1 MAILKIS
8 LVAVLAACSAVAA
21 DTSLLSL
28 ISPDAK
34 VVSGINVNRT
44 VASPFGQFLLK
55 EMEKNDRD
63 LQKLMLSTGF
73 DPRRD
78 LTEVIAAATDV
89 QHKGHGLVV
98 ARGIFDSAKLT
109 ALARVS
115 GGTVTNYKDVQV
127 ISGQHD
133 GWIAFLDNQTVVAGD
148 PDLVRSAIDRRG
160 KNVGLDPKLVSKVNE
175 VSVKYDVWVASI
187 APLSDFA
194 GKLPDARMNGAISGD
209 MVQGIEQASGGV
221 MFGSTIRVA
230 ADAVMRSE
238 KDATALADVVRFLAG
253 MVQVNRDKPDAAR
266 LAGIV
271 DSMTLQ
277 ASANILSISFS
288 VPATDLEQ
296 MIKPARRTAP
306 IRKVSVQK

>member
-1 MAILKIS
+1 
-8 LVAVLAACSAVAA
+8 
-21 DTSLLSL
+21 
-28 ISPDAK
+28 
-34 VVSGINVNRT
+34 
-44 VASPFGQFLLK
+44 
-55 EMEKNDRD
+55 
-63 LQKLMLSTGF
+63 
-73 DPRRD
+73 
-78 LTEVIAAATDV
+78 
-89 QHKGHGLVV
+89 
-98 ARGIFDSAKLT
+98 
-109 ALARVS
+109 
-115 GGTVTNYKDVQV
+115 
-127 ISGQHD
+127 
-133 GWIAFLDNQTVVAGD
+133 
-148 PDLVRSAIDRRG
+148 
-160 KNVGLDPKLVSKVNE
+160 
-175 VSVKYDVWVASI
+175 
-187 APLSDFA
+187 
-194 GKLPDARMNGAISGD
+194 MNGAISGD